1 MTDTADRVLRAM
13 TDDGSFRVLV
23 ARTTDTARRIAEL
36 QQVSGVSAACLGEV
50 VTASVLVRETMA
62 PGNRVQV
69 LFTDKIGTRLVGDA
83 NPEGATR
90 GLAQVTDEVLGVLPG
105 DGGILQ
111 VVRIV
116 RPGQPH
122 QGYVETDDEGGVAG
136 ALHTYFLQSEQVE
149 TRLALASPT
158 DEDGA
163 ITHSTGFVVQLLPE
177 VTEPPLARMEARIAE
192 LGDLATFVSQHGDDP
207 ETLLAA
213 LMGDVEHTRLAE
225 SGVAFVCGC
234 GRERAVG
241 AASTLGP
248 DELRELIESGEELAI
263 TCDYCRTRYTVGPD
277 DYRRILDGLGDA

>member
-1 MTDTADRVLRAM
+1 MNQTADRVLRAM

-36 QQVSGVSAACLGEV
+36 QQVQGVSASCLGEV
-50 VTASVLVRETMA
+50 ITASVLVRETMA

-90 GLAQVTDEVLGVLPG
+90 GLAQVADEVLGVLPG

-122 QGYVETDDEGGVAG
+122 QGYVETDDEGGVSG
-136 ALHTYFLQSEQVE
+136 ALRTYFLQSEQVE
-149 TRLALASPT
+149 TRLALAAPT
-158 DEDGA
+158 ADDDA
-163 ITHSTGFVVQLLPE
+163 IAMSVGFVVQLLPE
-177 VTEPPLARMEARIAE
+177 VTEPPLARMEARIDA
-192 LGDLATFVSQHGDDP
+192 LGDLSAFVRQNGDDP
-207 ETLLAA
+207 EALLAA
-213 LMGDVEHTRLAE
+213 LMGDVEYTRLAE

-234 GRERAVG
+234 GRERAIG
-241 AASTLGP
+241 AASTLGA
-248 DELRELIESGEELAI
+248 DELRELIESGEELTI
-263 TCDYCRTRYTVGPD
+263 TCDYCRTRYSVGPD
-277 DYRRILDGLGDA
+277 DYRLILDQLGDA